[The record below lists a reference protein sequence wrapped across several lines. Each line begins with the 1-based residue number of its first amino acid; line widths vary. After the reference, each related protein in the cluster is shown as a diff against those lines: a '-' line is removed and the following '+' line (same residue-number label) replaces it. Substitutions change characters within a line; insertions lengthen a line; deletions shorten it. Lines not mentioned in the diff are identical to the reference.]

1 MGLVFMCGAASWLS
15 VASAAATQAAT
26 TAPATAKATQTAAQR
41 AAAKAAAFAA
51 AIKLLAPADEYF
63 GPLKQSV
70 IGMRNQ
76 IRMLGWNYDVNHDI
90 AHQTYVSATL
100 TERAVRDWVRK
111 YPHDGQIPRTI
122 FLLQRL
128 YTKILS
134 QESRD
139 HAHAIAQWLLVSYAQ
154 SPQAKQLKKTLA
166 VEHLAALPSPTP
178 APAAT
183 ATYPSVFGSPY
194 PSQFN
199 ASSAPGA
206 PAAPS
211 PSPGAPSAPGPS
223 PSAAR

>member
-1 MGLVFMCGAASWLS
+1 MCGAASWLS
-15 VASAAATQAAT
+15 VANAATQG
-26 TAPATAKATQTAAQR
+26 APTVPASAKAAQTAAQR
-41 AAAKAAAFAA
+41 AAAKAAALAA

-100 TERAVRDWVRK
+100 TERAVRDWVSK

-139 HAHAIAQWLLVSYAQ
+139 HAHAIAQWLLVSYGN
-154 SPQAKQLKKTLA
+154 SPQAKQLRKTLA

-178 APAAT
+178 MPAAT
-183 ATYPSVFGSPY
+183 ATYQSVFGSPY

-199 ASSAPGA
+199 ATGA

-211 PSPGAPSAPGPS
+211 PSPAATVMPVPSA
-223 PSAAR
+223 SAGR